1 MPEAAMIFR
10 EQFLLSSLF
19 YLAFYLRQL
28 CHSRKLK
35 KIPTSVLFDFKWEN
49 VLINLFSHVRF
60 VYIPFSA
67 AAKNENNSK
76 IEKGSD

>member
-10 EQFLLSSLF
+10 ERFLLSSLF

-49 VLINLFSHVRF
+49 VLINLFSHISF
-60 VYIPFSA
+60 VYIPLA
-67 AAKNENNSK
+67 AEAKNENNRE
-76 IEKGSD
+76 I